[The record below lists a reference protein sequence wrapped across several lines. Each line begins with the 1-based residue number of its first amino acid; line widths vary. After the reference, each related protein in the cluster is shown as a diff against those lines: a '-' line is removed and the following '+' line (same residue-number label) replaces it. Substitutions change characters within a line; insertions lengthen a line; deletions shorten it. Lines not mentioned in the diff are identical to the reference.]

1 MRKKISVGKGLKNL
15 LNRTVWTEYEKQHIL
30 NQFTNRHIR
39 RVVFQKDE
47 SNKDVEGE
55 SRLQRYEKKGKP
67 VGSLLLILVLV
78 YENLD

>member
-15 LNRTVWTEYEKQHIL
+15 LYRTVWTEYEKQHIL

-55 SRLQRYEKKGKP
+55 FRLQRYEKKGKP

>member
-55 SRLQRYEKKGKP
+55 FRLQRCEKKGKP

>member
-30 NQFTNRHIR
+30 NHFTNRHIR

-55 SRLQRYEKKGKP
+55 FRLQRYEKKGKP

>member
-55 SRLQRYEKKGKP
+55 FRLQRYEKGKP

>member
-15 LNRTVWTEYEKQHIL
+15 LNRTVWTEYEKQYIL

-55 SRLQRYEKKGKP
+55 FRLQRYEKKGKP